1 MHFVLIFIET
11 HHSMDQSILLI
22 TFLGVFV
29 GLLMGLT
36 GAGGGI
42 LSVPLLVF
50 FLHLPMAQASPI
62 ALCAIAFSASIGAII
77 GFKNHVLRYKA
88 AMFMS
93 IFGLILS
100 PVGLWIA
107 QIIPNKP
114 LIILFSA
121 ILFYTSIKLFHQ
133 ASNLI
138 KGIIPKEDTPPPCKL
153 DQSIGKLIW
162 TIPCARSLM
171 FAGAGAGFLSGLLG
185 VGGGFIIVPALKKFT
200 DLPMK
205 SIVATSL
212 GVLAIVSSGGALVSF
227 ASDNLNMTIALPFSF
242 GSLLGLLI
250 GKGLEKKMT
259 GARVQQIFSIFTFMV
274 AISLLLKAMH
284 L

>member
-1 MHFVLIFIET
+1 
-11 HHSMDQSILLI
+11 MDQSILI
-22 TFLGVFV
+22 IFLGIFV

-50 FLHLPMAQASPI
+50 FLHLPMTQASPI

-77 GFKNHVLRYKA
+77 GLKNHVLRYKA

-100 PVGLWIA
+100 PIGLWIA
-107 QIIPNKP
+107 KIIPNTP
-114 LIILFSA
+114 LLIIFSG
-121 ILFYTSIKLFHQ
+121 ILFYTSVRLFIQ
-133 ASNLI
+133 ASQTI
-138 KGIIPKEDTPPPCKL
+138 KGITHAVKTPPPCQL

-162 TIPCARSLM
+162 TVPCARALM
-171 FAGAGAGFLSGLLG
+171 YSGAGAGFLSGLLG

-212 GVLAIVSSGGALVSF
+212 GVLAIVSMGGAMISL
-227 ASDNLNMTIALPFSF
+227 AAGNLNVAIALPFSV
-242 GSLLGLLI
+242 GAIVGLLI
-250 GKGLEKKMT
+250 GKFLEKKIT
-259 GARVQQIFSIFTFMV
+259 GARVQQIFSIFTFIV
-274 AISLLLKAMH
+274 AVSLVLKAIN